1 MSNDFLFQPGD
12 LGMTLRGLRE
22 KLRARVESASEDYL
36 LKVNEAEYIQH
47 ITTEFTIDFLVVN
60 DQAEIVSHFEREEER
75 RGHFGPVRVKIPTV
89 DVTLGF
95 TGDAHLLQCSPSGLD
110 MCPPSGRVSGQ
121 EITRSFSLGNGL
133 EGAQVRQEIEGWVK
147 AIRERAAH
155 QTSQIKSWNS
165 EVENYAREAVKVR
178 KERLLKKNDLVAA
191 IGLPV
196 RRRDDPHGTYSV
208 PVARKQIRVSAPP
221 TVPAGK
227 FEPHPVMD
235 EMDYLE
241 ILSHLRHMSRTIER
255 DPGAFR
261 GYSEEQLRTQ
271 FLMHL
276 NGAFEGQG
284 TGESFSHRG
293 KTDIFLRVKE
303 RAIFIAECKFWKGAA
318 SFQEIIDQLLGYLTW
333 RESKTAIL
341 LFVRNADIGAV
352 CQQVPGLV
360 STHKSFTKREQWGQQ
375 GEFRFVLRS
384 ARDESLPLV
393 LTTMCFHFPQALEK

>member
-1 MSNDFLFQPGD
+1 M
-12 LGMTLRGLRE
+12 
-22 KLRARVESASEDYL
+22 
-36 LKVNEAEYIQH
+36 LKVNEAEYVKH
-47 ITTEFTIDFLVVN
+47 LT
-60 DQAEIVSHFEREEER
+60 AEYCVECLRLNEQPEVRSHYEREEER
-75 RGHFGPVRVKIPTV
+75 PSHFGRSVRVKFPVV
-89 DVTLGF
+89 DVSLGF
-95 TGDAHLLQCSPSGLD
+95 SGDRALLDISPDGMD
-110 MCPPSGRVSGQ
+110 MCPPTGRVEGQ
-121 EITRSFSLGNGL
+121 EIVQTFRLGIDGGDQTRRDIEAWANSIRHRVG
-133 EGAQVRQEIEGWVK
+133 RQESLIV
-147 AIRERAAH
+147 A
-155 QTSQIKSWNS
+155 WNN
-165 EVENYAREAVKVR
+165 EVESLAREMLRAR
-178 KERLLKKNDLVAA
+178 KERHLRKHDLVAA

-208 PVARKQIRVSAPP
+208 PVTRKQIRVSNPP
-221 TVPAGK
+221 SVPAGK
-227 FEPHPVMD
+227 FEPHPAMD
-235 EMDYLE
+235 ERDYQEVLT
-241 ILSHLRHMSRTIER
+241 HLRHMSRTIER
-255 DPGAFR
+255 DPRAFH

-360 STHKSFTKREQWGQQ
+360 SSHKSFTKREQWGQQ

-393 LTTMCFHFPQALEK
+393 LTTMCFHFPQAIEK